1 MRILAPEL
9 LPSRERIVHESNFK
23 YRNSGNTGVAAR
35 GVAEMKKKPAKRKPA
50 KQNKVRRVGPVLV
63 HRNRTDLQLKNYLAE
78 EHPELDVPRES
89 QPLGRTGTAMR
100 AERDGD

>member
-1 MRILAPEL
+1 M
-9 LPSRERIVHESNFK
+9 
-23 YRNSGNTGVAAR
+23 GM
-35 GVAEMKKKPAKRKPA
+35 AEMKKKPAKRKPA

-89 QPLGRTGTAMR
+89 QPLGTTGTAMR